1 MDNETKKVSESICNE
16 MYDNLKEG
24 LLEKWYPLVVDYK
37 YGGYLTNL
45 TFDMEVMGQQ
55 DKMIVSQA
63 RHMWTTSKAAGFFN
77 NTDYHHYSLHGFKFF
92 KERMWDSEYGGYFQI
107 RDRKG
112 NLSKVENWLDEKRTY
127 GNAFAVYGLAALYNQ
142 TKNKDVLDQAIK
154 SFDWIEQHAFDPIH
168 KGYYQFLTKEGKV
181 FGKNTEYKTK
191 ATDAVEAGYKD
202 QNSSI
207 HMLEAYTE
215 LYNVWKY
222 EKLYRQLLDLLLL
235 IRDRM
240 VHPKGYLQ
248 LFFQPDWT
256 PVSFRNA
263 PKEERENNFRL
274 DHVSFGHDYET
285 SFLMLEA
292 SHLLGLNDDH
302 TTLTIA
308 KKMIDHAIENG
319 WDENE
324 GGFFDE
330 GYYFDENNECK
341 IIKDTK
347 NWWAQA
353 EALNSLLLFSSI
365 YPEEEKYFELFVKE
379 WNYIKKYLI
388 DHEHGDW
395 YWGSL
400 EKEPF
405 YKTEPKGSIW
415 KATYHNGRALMNCI
429 KMLADKD
436 FILYKSNPQFAELV
450 KEQYHFINHWRKIA
464 EKEKSHAE

>member
-1 MDNETKKVSESICNE
+1 MKKVCESICDE

-24 LLEKWYPLVVDYK
+24 LLKKWYPLVVDYEC
-37 YGGYLTNL
+37 GGYLTNL
-45 TFDMEVMGQQ
+45 TFDMKVMPVQ

-63 RHMWTTSKAAGFFN
+63 RHMWTTSKAAEFFN
-77 NTDYHHYSLHGFKFF
+77 NTDYQNYSLHGFKFF
-92 KERMWDSEYGGYFQI
+92 KEKMWDSKNGGYFQI
-107 RDRKG
+107 RDCMG
-112 NLSKVENWLDEKRTY
+112 NLSEVEYWLDEKRTY
-127 GNAFAVYGLAALYNQ
+127 GNAFAIYGLAALYHQ
-142 TKNKDVLDQAIK
+142 TKNKNVLELAIK
-154 SFDWIEQHAFDPIH
+154 SFEWIEQHAFDPLH

-181 FGKNTEYKTK
+181 FGKDSEYKTK

-215 LYNVWKY
+215 LYNTWKD
-222 EKLYRQLLDLLLL
+222 EKLNRQLLDLLLL

-240 VHPKGYLQ
+240 VHTKGYLQ

-256 PVSFRNA
+256 PVSFRNTS
-263 PKEERENNFRL
+263 KEERENNFRL

-292 SHLLGLNDDH
+292 SYLLGLKDDYK
-302 TTLTIA
+302 TLTIA
-308 KKMIDHAIENG
+308 KRMIDHAIENG
-319 WDENE
+319 WDNNE

-330 GYYFDENNECK
+330 GYYFNENGNCE

-353 EALNSLLLFSSI
+353 EALNSLLLFSFI
-365 YPEEEKYFELFVKE
+365 FPEEKKYFELFVKE
-379 WNYIKKYLI
+379 WNYVKKYLI

-429 KMLADKD
+429 KMLADKN
-436 FILYKSNPQFAELV
+436 FILYKSNPKFAEFV
-450 KEQYHFINHWRKIA
+450 KEQYHFINHWKNIA